1 MYKQY
6 TSNKKTRGDWENVF
20 FFKVYT
26 AAAVETRS
34 GSFRCERPFT
44 EREGLGDS
52 CGFVVTQ
59 REEQWVQVKK
69 RDTRDETQAVSL
81 TSYILESLYCTLR
94 DLGTVLQDVL
104 YKIIPQKVGEAV
116 DWIKLRKAQ
125 WGV

>member
-1 MYKQY
+1 M
-6 TSNKKTRGDWENVF
+6 
-20 FFKVYT
+20 
-26 AAAVETRS
+26 
-34 GSFRCERPFT
+34 
-44 EREGLGDS
+44 
-52 CGFVVTQ
+52 
-59 REEQWVQVKK
+59 KK